1 MIQRPYTLAN
11 LPVSLHASQGKIFA
25 ADVHTVAGTKKRK
38 RSELA
43 VAVDYEGINIY
54 DIRSSRLVTSYSV
67 SPQSSF
73 TCPPSSVRR
82 RPSGPDAALRLTYC
96 SVKDPKPRIQCFAET
111 YETVSQRGS
120 QVSTK
125 TLVIKGSSSPVVHL
139 EALDETHN
147 EEQLGNTGVLVVHED
162 GEVRWL
168 SQNLEKEEWKA
179 MASPEPSK
187 RGTAP
192 KAQVEHT
199 MVLDLK
205 QAQNGI
211 LKNREDVLAMLGAG
225 GGVATNEGDLKLL
238 LLITRNQ
245 VAEERGA
252 NEVLHLRVF
261 RLRLAKTTRG
271 AVPTTNAKSLQE
283 LMSSALPEP
292 SNFRDQASKSLF
304 AFHPA
309 SGSLHQSSDSA
320 IADYDLTG
328 SSPRLSHYMQPGPDF
343 ITSCLR
349 LSNSSVLTTSSTSI
363 SVLDMRYRSVQDS
376 LSLHPQSEHPN
387 NLPEPALT
395 SNREAGNT
403 HLLSYYAPLNLA
415 VAVRGRKLIAYNVDA
430 PESHSSG
437 TKKRKR
443 GGLLADSIGRGIK
456 STRPSYPQASATSNV
471 PKALG
476 SYLPS
481 SRILEEQWES
491 LRAKMDRSAAQGN
504 VEDFEALMASQ
515 PVFSETVSAERDYL
529 DPFAVPKKTVTT
541 DRRII
546 LYLLSKIFTLD
557 RDTLAIPREEGDF
570 HPKLRVSFLP
580 ARLFR
585 WLVKSGDFTA
595 QQVEASLKHG
605 GFMLRTDRLPD
616 GAFVQALVDFDTSLK
631 TLLVMLKDL
640 AYVDLPELIHPMR
653 LVVGI
658 LHTSGVPDETKLI
671 TSGENEV
678 ESGSDEAMQITTI
691 TAVEDADMADDRS
704 TSQALF
710 ELCLTRLNAF
720 HDSQVSR
727 ALRQHF
733 SKDELISLVHC
744 LRMELAR
751 SGWLS
756 HYIDDDFAHVPAE
769 DQANDQLCVIAKM
782 LNCVIDAIGSGGWI
796 TANATADDF
805 METEDTITYM
815 KFEISAALEGI
826 EEATYMKGLLGEMLL
841 FGKSLGTQPKPPK
854 VPDASPTSHMVKP
867 ITIPL
872 GGLEGNFL
880 PLGLKAPQGVS
891 QTKVGAGGEVQKRSK
906 RDTGRLK
913 SKKVG
918 KYSFERIVL

>member
-1 MIQRPYTLAN
+1 M
-11 LPVSLHASQGKIFA
+11 
-25 ADVHTVAGTKKRK
+25 
-38 RSELA
+38 
-43 VAVDYEGINIY
+43 
-54 DIRSSRLVTSYSV
+54 
-67 SPQSSF
+67 
-73 TCPPSSVRR
+73 
-82 RPSGPDAALRLTYC
+82 
-96 SVKDPKPRIQCFAET
+96 
-111 YETVSQRGS
+111 
-120 QVSTK
+120 
-125 TLVIKGSSSPVVHL
+125 VHL
-139 EALDETHN
+139 EALGETHN
-147 EEQLGNTGVLVVHED
+147 EEELGNTGVLVVHED

-168 SQNLEKEEWKA
+168 SQNLEREEWKA
-179 MASPEPSK
+179 KAAPEPSK
-187 RGTAP
+187 SGIAP
-192 KAQVEHT
+192 KVQVEHT
-199 MVLDLK
+199 VVLDLK
-205 QAQNGI
+205 QAQKGI
-211 LKNREDVLAMLGAG
+211 LKSREDVLAMLGAG

-261 RLRLAKTTRG
+261 RLRLAKTTGG
-271 AVPTTNAKSLQE
+271 AAPTTTAKSLQE
-283 LMSSALPEP
+283 LMSSSLPEP
-292 SNFRDQASKSLF
+292 SNFRDQARKSLF

-328 SSPRLSHYMQPGPDF
+328 STPRLSHYMQPGPDL

-363 SVLDMRYRSVQDS
+363 SVLDMQYRSVQDS
-376 LSLHPQSEHPN
+376 LSLHPQSEHPKN
-387 NLPEPALT
+387 SPEPALT
-395 SNREAGNT
+395 SNREAGST
-403 HLLSYYAPLNLA
+403 RLLSYYAPLNLA

-456 STRPSYPQASATSNV
+456 STRSSYPQAPATSNI

-529 DPFAVPKKTVTT
+529 DPFAVPKKTVTM

-557 RDTLAIPREEGDF
+557 PDTLAIPREEGGF

-605 GFMLRTDRLPD
+605 GFMLPTDRLPD

-631 TLLVMLKDL
+631 TLLVVLKGL

-658 LHTSGVPDETKLI
+658 LHTPGVPDETKLI
-671 TSGENEV
+671 TNGEIEV
-678 ESGSDEAMQITTI
+678 EGGSDEAMQITTI
-691 TAVEDADMADDRS
+691 TAVEDAEAAPPVANDRS

-720 HDSQVSR
+720 RGSQVSR

-733 SKDELISLVHC
+733 SKDELISFVHC

-756 HYIDDDFAHVPAE
+756 HYIDDDFAHIPAE

-841 FGKSLGTQPKPPK
+841 FGKSLAPQPKPPK
-854 VPDASPTSHMVKP
+854 VPDANQPSHMVKP

-872 GGLEGNFL
+872 GGLEGSFL

-913 SKKVG
+913 SKMVG
-918 KYSFERIVL
+918 KYSFERIVI